1 MDYSVVG
8 PNDKIIMDGQ
18 KERQGDFVF
27 TAKERGEYRFC
38 FDNEMSTF
46 QEKMVDFEI
55 AVWPAACLLRS
66 SIFVGAFFMI
76 YGSLIS

>member
-55 AVWPAACLLRS
+55 SVCKLLAYFVPLHS
-66 SIFVGAFFMI
+66 SIC
-76 YGSLIS
+76 SLESTDC